1 MPECIFCRKIKDEKM
16 FNAEHIILDSLG
28 GNGEENICR
37 NVCIECNS
45 SLGTRVDAG
54 MVNETI
60 TKYVRYLFKIK
71 GRTVDESI
79 GSGGNES
86 AIRNGENVFS
96 GRCLRIRSRL

>member
-28 GNGEENICR
+28 GKGEENVCR

-60 TKYVRYLFKIK
+60 TKYMRYLFKIK
-71 GRTVDESI
+71 GRTEFRI
-79 GSGGNES
+79 P
-86 AIRNGENVFS
+86 
-96 GRCLRIRSRL
+96 LRI